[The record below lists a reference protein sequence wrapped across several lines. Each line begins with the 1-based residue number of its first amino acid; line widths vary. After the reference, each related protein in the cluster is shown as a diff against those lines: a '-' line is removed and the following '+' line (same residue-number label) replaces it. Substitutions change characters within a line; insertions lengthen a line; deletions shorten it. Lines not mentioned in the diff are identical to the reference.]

1 MRIKTLL
8 GKKVYDSDAIT
19 IGKITDAE
27 FNEETYQLVAVEV
40 SQGIMKKHR
49 VEVEKIDK
57 LGDSVILNVKQLDL

>member
-1 MRIKTLL
+1 MRIKTLI

-27 FNEETYQLVAVEV
+27 FNEETYQIVAVEV

-49 VEVEKIDK
+49 VEVNKIDK